1 MPEMRMT
8 VIDESGLHARPA
20 ARFVQA
26 ASRFASRIVIRNGE
40 READAKSL
48 ISLLGL
54 AVRLSSVITVA
65 AEDLSL
71 GNGNVTV
78 TTTSTIGTVT
88 TAIAMI
94 SAVKTSIDNVSAA
107 LARLGTGSK
116 ALESHL
122 TFVGKL
128 KDALDTGVGNLVDA
142 DLAKESAKFQAL
154 QTKQQLGIQA
164 LSIANQSTQIVLGL
178 FR

>member
-48 ISLLGL
+48 IALLGL

-65 AEDLSL
+65 AEGAD
-71 GNGNVTV
+71 
-78 TTTSTIGTVT
+78 
-88 TAIAMI
+88 A
-94 SAVKTSIDNVSAA
+94 DAA
-107 LARLGTGSK
+107 LAS
-116 ALESHL
+116 
-122 TFVGKL
+122 
-128 KDALDTGVGNLVDA
+128 
-142 DLAKESAKFQAL
+142 LAAELSPYVTSVPA
-154 QTKQQLGIQA
+154 QTP
-164 LSIANQSTQIVLGL
+164 S
-178 FR
+178 

>member
-1 MPEMRMT
+1 MPEIRMT

-65 AEDLSL
+65 AEGSD
-71 GNGNVTV
+71 
-78 TTTSTIGTVT
+78 
-88 TAIAMI
+88 AE
-94 SAVKTSIDNVSAA
+94 AA
-107 LARLGTGSK
+107 LASLATELSPYVTPLTGNTIS
-116 ALESHL
+116 
-122 TFVGKL
+122 
-128 KDALDTGVGNLVDA
+128 
-142 DLAKESAKFQAL
+142 
-154 QTKQQLGIQA
+154 
-164 LSIANQSTQIVLGL
+164 
-178 FR
+178 

>member
-1 MPEMRMT
+1 MPEIRMT

-65 AEDLSL
+65 AEGSD
-71 GNGNVTV
+71 
-78 TTTSTIGTVT
+78 
-88 TAIAMI
+88 AE
-94 SAVKTSIDNVSAA
+94 AA
-107 LARLGTGSK
+107 LASLATELSPYVTPITGNAIS
-116 ALESHL
+116 
-122 TFVGKL
+122 
-128 KDALDTGVGNLVDA
+128 
-142 DLAKESAKFQAL
+142 
-154 QTKQQLGIQA
+154 
-164 LSIANQSTQIVLGL
+164 
-178 FR
+178 

>member
-1 MPEMRMT
+1 MPEIRMT

-65 AEDLSL
+65 AEGSD
-71 GNGNVTV
+71 
-78 TTTSTIGTVT
+78 
-88 TAIAMI
+88 AE
-94 SAVKTSIDNVSAA
+94 AA
-107 LARLGTGSK
+107 LASLSAELSPYVTPITGNTIS
-116 ALESHL
+116 
-122 TFVGKL
+122 
-128 KDALDTGVGNLVDA
+128 
-142 DLAKESAKFQAL
+142 
-154 QTKQQLGIQA
+154 
-164 LSIANQSTQIVLGL
+164 
-178 FR
+178 

>member
-65 AEDLSL
+65 AEGAD
-71 GNGNVTV
+71 
-78 TTTSTIGTVT
+78 
-88 TAIAMI
+88 AE
-94 SAVKTSIDNVSAA
+94 AA
-107 LARLGTGSK
+107 LASLATELSPYVTPVTGNTIS
-116 ALESHL
+116 
-122 TFVGKL
+122 
-128 KDALDTGVGNLVDA
+128 
-142 DLAKESAKFQAL
+142 
-154 QTKQQLGIQA
+154 
-164 LSIANQSTQIVLGL
+164 
-178 FR
+178 

>member
-54 AVRLSSVITVA
+54 AVRLSTVITVA
-65 AEDLSL
+65 AEGSD
-71 GNGNVTV
+71 
-78 TTTSTIGTVT
+78 
-88 TAIAMI
+88 A
-94 SAVKTSIDNVSAA
+94 DAA
-107 LARLGTGSK
+107 LASLAAELSPYVTPITG
-116 ALESHL
+116 
-122 TFVGKL
+122 
-128 KDALDTGVGNLVDA
+128 
-142 DLAKESAKFQAL
+142 
-154 QTKQQLGIQA
+154 QTLPERKT
-164 LSIANQSTQIVLGL
+164 SEDPS
-178 FR
+178 

>member
-1 MPEMRMT
+1 MPEIRMT

-65 AEDLSL
+65 AEGSD
-71 GNGNVTV
+71 
-78 TTTSTIGTVT
+78 
-88 TAIAMI
+88 AE
-94 SAVKTSIDNVSAA
+94 AA
-107 LARLGTGSK
+107 LAS
-116 ALESHL
+116 
-122 TFVGKL
+122 
-128 KDALDTGVGNLVDA
+128 
-142 DLAKESAKFQAL
+142 LASE
-154 QTKQQLGIQA
+154 
-164 LSIANQSTQIVLGL
+164 LSPYVTPIT
-178 FR
+178 